1 MSGGF
6 RLLPSRSTLPTPL
19 MIVGLYLLLAVSW
32 ILFADS
38 VMHILLGDRLPSETL
53 KLVMVWVPVIMTAFF
68 VYLLVQHEIRLFK
81 ESQKVIE
88 ESERKYRTLLSSASE
103 GIIVFNEGGK
113 IEIVNACAC
122 EMFGYAEE
130 ELIGASIEKLIPDID
145 ELLKTSPESNTS
157 IGEKIRSE
165 PLRGMELQGRKKE
178 GGQFPLAVGVSSIP
192 MGDGYLLMCFVT
204 DITER
209 KEWERQIRESQRRLA
224 TLMRNLPGM
233 IYRMKFGEK
242 EPMEF
247 VSEGSILVTGYSPA
261 RFLEGERITLW
272 ELIHAEDRER
282 VWKTIKA
289 AVEKGKTYQVEY
301 RIRDAR
307 GNQRWLWEQG
317 HVTIGEDQQTLL
329 EGFII
334 DVSEKKQAELLA
346 RQQEKQLLQADKMAT
361 LGVLVSGI
369 AHEINNPNNFI
380 LLNGKILARAWNDI
394 QSILESHYQKEGDF
408 LIAGIPYSRA
418 NQKIVQLIKGISEG
432 AERIQK
438 IVKSLKDFSRQD
450 HGELNQLVDVN
461 AVVESAI
468 VIVQNLIKKRTQN
481 FSVHYGENIPKVMG
495 NFQQLEQVVINLL
508 TNACQA
514 IPEPHRG
521 LKISTD
527 YDSSRKKILIK
538 VIDEGE
544 GITPENM
551 KHIMDPFFT
560 TKRDAGGTGLGLS
573 ISYNIARNHGGDLH
587 LHSVPGEGTTALLE
601 LPPHIPENEN
611 K

>member
-1 MSGGF
+1 
-6 RLLPSRSTLPTPL
+6 
-19 MIVGLYLLLAVSW
+19 
-32 ILFADS
+32 
-38 VMHILLGDRLPSETL
+38 
-53 KLVMVWVPVIMTAFF
+53 
-68 VYLLVQHEIRLFK
+68 
-81 ESQKVIE
+81 
-88 ESERKYRTLLSSASE
+88 
-103 GIIVFNEGGK
+103 
-113 IEIVNACAC
+113 
-122 EMFGYAEE
+122 
-130 ELIGASIEKLIPDID
+130 
-145 ELLKTSPESNTS
+145 
-157 IGEKIRSE
+157 
-165 PLRGMELQGRKKE
+165 
-178 GGQFPLAVGVSSIP
+178 
-192 MGDGYLLMCFVT
+192 
-204 DITER
+204 
-209 KEWERQIRESQRRLA
+209 
-224 TLMRNLPGM
+224 
-233 IYRMKFGEK
+233 
-242 EPMEF
+242 
-247 VSEGSILVTGYSPA
+247 
-261 RFLEGERITLW
+261 
-272 ELIHAEDRER
+272 
-282 VWKTIKA
+282 
-289 AVEKGKTYQVEY
+289 
-301 RIRDAR
+301 
-307 GNQRWLWEQG
+307 
-317 HVTIGEDQQTLL
+317 
-329 EGFII
+329 
-334 DVSEKKQAELLA
+334 
-346 RQQEKQLLQADKMAT
+346 
-361 LGVLVSGI
+361 
-369 AHEINNPNNFI
+369 NNFI

-408 LIAGIPYSRA
+408 FFFFFPYSRA